1 MHVSSEIVL
10 PSGSSFLTMLQDVI
24 KIIDEYCENNDIFY
38 DETLSA
44 GTQLIAD
51 LGLTS
56 VDFVS
61 IFQKCQALGNER
73 LSFIELVMPIE
84 GQYVSDLKIG
94 VLSDYIIEQSALRPA
109 ANEQRAS
116 VENGYP

>member
-61 IFQKCQALGNER
+61 IFQK
-73 LSFIELVMPIE
+73 MPGSRE
-84 GQYVSDLKIG
+84 
-94 VLSDYIIEQSALRPA
+94 
-109 ANEQRAS
+109 
-116 VENGYP
+116 